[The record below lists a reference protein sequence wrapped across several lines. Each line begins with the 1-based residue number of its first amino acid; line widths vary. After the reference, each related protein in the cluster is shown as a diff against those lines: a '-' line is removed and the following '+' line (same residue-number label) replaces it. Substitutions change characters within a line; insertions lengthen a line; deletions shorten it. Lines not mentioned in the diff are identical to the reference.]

1 VSPRWAAVGLL
12 AVAAVL
18 SGVGAETHER
28 VLVGIAWAFFAVAAI
43 VILRGR
49 RR

>member
-1 VSPRWAAVGLL
+1 VRRGRGLAIGLL

-28 VLVGIAWAFFAVAAI
+28 LATALAFACFAVAAI
-43 VILRGR
+43 VILRSR
-49 RR
+49 R